1 MNLTRNTIFA
11 FLILFFS
18 FSLSAQNTSSYEK
31 EMQVWQQKRIQALK
45 DHNGWINLTGLFWLK
60 PGKNSFGSA
69 SSNDFVYQHK
79 NMPSK
84 AGYFLWENQQV
95 YWVSNSGVSIKI
107 NDSLIN
113 KALVFEEAK
122 NQAPLMQ
129 LGSLRWNIIQR
140 EEKIGV
146 RLRDLASP
154 LLTSFKGTER
164 FALDSNLKL
173 VAHLEPALQNKLLIA
188 NVLGQ
193 ISPLA
198 SPGKLGFNIKGTTYT
213 LDALEEGDE
222 LFILFGDATSGK
234 ETYPAGRF
242 LYTDKPDVNGNTI
255 IDFNKAFNPPCAF
268 TKFATCPLPPK
279 QNILPIAIKAGEK
292 NYHSNSLEY
301 IKQPF

>member
-1 MNLTRNTIFA
+1 MIFTRNSSFA

-18 FSLSAQNTSSYEK
+18 FSLNAQNTSTYEK
-31 EMQVWQQKRIQALK
+31 EMQSWQQKRIQALK
-45 DHNGWINLTGLFWLK
+45 DQNGWINLTGLFWLK

-69 SSNDFVYQHK
+69 PTNDFVYQHK

-95 YWVSNSGVSIKI
+95 YWVSNSGISIKI
-107 NDSLIN
+107 NDSLIT
-113 KALVFEEAK
+113 KALVFEEGK
-122 NQAPLMQ
+122 NQASLMA
-129 LGSLRWNIIQR
+129 LGSLRGNIIQR

-173 VAHLEPALQNKLLIA
+173 IAHLEPVQQNKLLIA

-198 SPGKLGFNIKGTTYT
+198 SPGKLVFNIKGTTYT
-213 LDALEEGDE
+213 LDALEEGEE

-242 LYTDKPDVNGNTI
+242 LYTNKPDANGNTI
-255 IDFNKAFNPPCAF
+255 LDFNKAFNPPCAF

-292 NYHSNSLEY
+292 NYHSNSL
-301 IKQPF
+301 K

>member
-1 MNLTRNTIFA
+1 MIFTRNSSFA

-18 FSLSAQNTSSYEK
+18 FSLNAQNASPYEK
-31 EMQVWQQKRIQALK
+31 EMQTWQQKRIQALK
-45 DHNGWINLTGLFWLK
+45 DPNGWINLTGLFWLK

-69 SSNDFVYQHK
+69 PTNDFVYQHK

-95 YWVSNSGVSIKI
+95 YWVSNSGISIKI
-107 NDSLIN
+107 NDSLIT
-113 KALVFEEAK
+113 KALVFEEGK
-122 NQAPLMQ
+122 NQASLMA

-140 EEKIGV
+140 EEKMGV
-146 RLRDLASP
+146 RLRDLASAQ
-154 LLTSFKGTER
+154 LTSFKGTER

-173 VAHLEPALQNKLLIA
+173 IAHLEPAQQNKLLIA

-198 SPGKLGFNIKGTTYT
+198 SPGKLVFNIKGTTYT
-213 LDALEEGDE
+213 LDALEEGEE

-242 LYTDKPDVNGNTI
+242 LYANKPDANGNTI
-255 IDFNKAFNPPCAF
+255 LDFNKAFNPPCAF

-292 NYHSNSLEY
+292 NYHSNSL
-301 IKQPF
+301 K

>member
-1 MNLTRNTIFA
+1 MIFTRNSSFA

-18 FSLSAQNTSSYEK
+18 FSLNAQNTSTYEK
-31 EMQVWQQKRIQALK
+31 EMQTWQQKRIQALK
-45 DHNGWINLTGLFWLK
+45 DPNGWINLTGLFWLK

-69 SSNDFVYQHK
+69 PTNDFVYQHK

-95 YWVSNSGVSIKI
+95 YWVSNSGISIKI
-107 NDSLIN
+107 NDSLIT
-113 KALVFEEAK
+113 KDLVFEEGK
-122 NQAPLMQ
+122 NQASLMA

-173 VAHLEPALQNKLLIA
+173 IAHLEPVQQNKLLIA

-198 SPGKLGFNIKGTTYT
+198 SPGKLVFNIKGTTYT
-213 LDALEEGDE
+213 LDALEEGEE

-242 LYTDKPDVNGNTI
+242 LYTNKPDANGNTI
-255 IDFNKAFNPPCAF
+255 LDFNKAFNPPCAF

-292 NYHSNSLEY
+292 NYHSNSL
-301 IKQPF
+301 K

>member
-1 MNLTRNTIFA
+1 MYFFRTFSTIF
-11 FLILFFS
+11 LVLFFS
-18 FSLSAQNTSSYEK
+18 FSLNAQKASSYKK

-45 DHNGWINLTGLFWLK
+45 DPSGWINLTGLFWLK

-69 SSNDFVYQHK
+69 PINDFVYQHK

-84 AGYFLWENQQV
+84 AGYFLLENQQV
-95 YWVSNSGVSIKI
+95 YWVSNSGINIKI
-107 NDSLIN
+107 NDSVIT
-113 KALVFEEAK
+113 KALVFEK
-122 NQAPLMQ
+122 GKDQAPLMA

-140 EEKIGV
+140 EEKIGL

-164 FALDSNLKL
+164 FALDSNLRL
-173 VAHLEPALQNKLLIA
+173 LAHLEPAQQNKLLIA

-198 SPGKLGFNIKGTTYT
+198 SPGKLVFNIKGTTYT

-222 LFILFGDATSGK
+222 LFILFGDATSGN

-242 LYTDKPDVNGNTI
+242 LYTNKPDANGNTI
-255 IDFNKAFNPPCAF
+255 LDFNKAFNPPCAF

-292 NYHSNSLEY
+292 NYHSN
-301 IKQPF
+301 

>member
-1 MNLTRNTIFA
+1 MNFTRNISFV
-11 FLILFFS
+11 FSIIFFS
-18 FSLSAQNTSSYEK
+18 FSLNAQKASSYEK

-45 DHNGWINLTGLFWLK
+45 DPNGWINLTGLFWLK

-69 SSNDFVYQHK
+69 ASNDFVYQQK
-79 NMPSK
+79 NMPSN

-95 YWVSNSGVSIKI
+95 YWVSNSGISIKI
-107 NDSLIN
+107 NDSLIT
-113 KALVFEEAK
+113 KALVFEEGK
-122 NQAPLMQ
+122 NQAPLMA

-140 EEKIGV
+140 EEKIGI

-154 LLTSFKGTER
+154 LLLSFKGTER
-164 FALDSNLKL
+164 FALDSNLQL
-173 VAHLEPALQNKLLIA
+173 IAHLEPAQQNKLLIA
-188 NVLGQ
+188 NVIGQ

-198 SPGKLGFNIKGTTYT
+198 SPGKLVFNIKGTTYT

-242 LYTDKPDVNGNTI
+242 LYTNKPDANGNTI
-255 IDFNKAFNPPCAF
+255 LDFNKAFNPPCAF

-292 NYHSNSLEY
+292 NYHSNKL
-301 IKQPF
+301 K

>member
-1 MNLTRNTIFA
+1 MIFTRNSSFA

-18 FSLSAQNTSSYEK
+18 FSLNAQNTSTYEK
-31 EMQVWQQKRIQALK
+31 EMQTWQQKRIQALK
-45 DHNGWINLTGLFWLK
+45 DPNGWINLTGLFWLK

-69 SSNDFVYQHK
+69 PTNDFVYQHK

-95 YWVSNSGVSIKI
+95 YWVSNSGISIKI
-107 NDSLIN
+107 NDSLIT
-113 KALVFEEAK
+113 KALVFEEGK
-122 NQAPLMQ
+122 NQASLMA

-140 EEKIGV
+140 EEKMGV
-146 RLRDLASP
+146 RLRDLASAQ
-154 LLTSFKGTER
+154 LTSFKGTER

-173 VAHLEPALQNKLLIA
+173 IAHLEPVQQNKLLIA

-198 SPGKLGFNIKGTTYT
+198 SPGKLVFNIKGTTYT
-213 LDALEEGDE
+213 LDALEEGEE

-242 LYTDKPDVNGNTI
+242 LYTNKPDANGNTI
-255 IDFNKAFNPPCAF
+255 LDFNKAFNPPCAF

-292 NYHSNSLEY
+292 NYHSNSL
-301 IKQPF
+301 K

>member
-1 MNLTRNTIFA
+1 MIFTRNSSFA

-18 FSLSAQNTSSYEK
+18 FSLNAQNTSTYEK
-31 EMQVWQQKRIQALK
+31 EMQSWQQKRIQALK
-45 DHNGWINLTGLFWLK
+45 DPNGWINLTGLFWLK

-69 SSNDFVYQHK
+69 PTNDFVYQHK

-95 YWVSNSGVSIKI
+95 YWVSNSGISIKI
-107 NDSLIN
+107 NDSLIT
-113 KALVFEEAK
+113 KALVFEEGK
-122 NQAPLMQ
+122 NQASLMA

-140 EEKIGV
+140 EEKMGV
-146 RLRDLASP
+146 RLRDLASAQ
-154 LLTSFKGTER
+154 LTSFKGTER

-173 VAHLEPALQNKLLIA
+173 IAHLEPVQQNKLLIA

-198 SPGKLGFNIKGTTYT
+198 SPGKLVFNIKGTTYT
-213 LDALEEGDE
+213 LDALEEGEE

-242 LYTDKPDVNGNTI
+242 LYTNKPDANGNTI
-255 IDFNKAFNPPCAF
+255 LDFNKAFNPPCAF

-292 NYHSNSLEY
+292 NYHSNSL
-301 IKQPF
+301 K

>member
-1 MNLTRNTIFA
+1 MIFTRNSSFA

-18 FSLSAQNTSSYEK
+18 FSLNAQNTSTYEK
-31 EMQVWQQKRIQALK
+31 EMQTWQQKRIQALK
-45 DHNGWINLTGLFWLK
+45 DPNGWINLTGLFWLK

-69 SSNDFVYQHK
+69 PTNDFVYQHK

-95 YWVSNSGVSIKI
+95 YWVSNSGISIKI
-107 NDSLIN
+107 NDSLIT
-113 KALVFEEAK
+113 KALVFEEGK
-122 NQAPLMQ
+122 NQASLMA

-173 VAHLEPALQNKLLIA
+173 IAHLEPVQQNKLLIA

-198 SPGKLGFNIKGTTYT
+198 SPGKLVFNIKGTTYT
-213 LDALEEGDE
+213 LDALEEGEE

-242 LYTDKPDVNGNTI
+242 LYTNKPDANGNTI
-255 IDFNKAFNPPCAF
+255 LDFNKAFNPPCAF

-292 NYHSNSLEY
+292 NYHSNSL
-301 IKQPF
+301 K

>member
-1 MNLTRNTIFA
+1 MYFFRTFFTIF
-11 FLILFFS
+11 LVVFFS
-18 FSLSAQNTSSYEK
+18 ISLNAQKASSYEK

-45 DHNGWINLTGLFWLK
+45 DPNGWINLTGLFWLK

-69 SSNDFVYQHK
+69 ASNDFVYQQK
-79 NMPSK
+79 NMPSN

-95 YWVSNSGVSIKI
+95 YWVSNSGISIKI
-107 NDSLIN
+107 NDSLIT
-113 KALVFEEAK
+113 KALVFEEGK
-122 NQAPLMQ
+122 NQAPLMS

-140 EEKIGV
+140 EEKIGI

-154 LLTSFKGTER
+154 LLLGFKGTER

-173 VAHLEPALQNKLLIA
+173 IAHLEPAQQNKLLIA

-198 SPGKLGFNIKGTTYT
+198 SPGKLVFNIKGTTYT

-242 LYTDKPDVNGNTI
+242 LYTNKPDANGNTI
-255 IDFNKAFNPPCAF
+255 LDFNKAFNPPCAF

-292 NYHSNSLEY
+292 NYHSNKL
-301 IKQPF
+301 K